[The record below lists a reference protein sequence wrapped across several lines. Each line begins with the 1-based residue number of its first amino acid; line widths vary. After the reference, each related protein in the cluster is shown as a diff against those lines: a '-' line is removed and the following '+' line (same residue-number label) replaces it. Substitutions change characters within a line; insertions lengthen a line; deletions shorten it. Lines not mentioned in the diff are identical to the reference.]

1 MAKKKNIVPAENN
14 LVLSAKSKVDAL
26 LDQKHEVLIKL
37 SNIGKSFNELSDL
50 NVKSSEEWIN
60 ALPIENIHDL
70 NDSTRISKLEKIK
83 KRKSLKKDSLL
94 LLNKVDELENQIR
107 IAYIDFIAAKIENV
121 LSDKKEAV

>member
-1 MAKKKNIVPAENN
+1 MSKKKNIVPAENSV
-14 LVLSAKSKVDAL
+14 VLSAKSKVDAL
-26 LDQKHEVLIKL
+26 LDQKHEILIKL

-107 IAYIDFIAAKIENV
+107 IAYIDLIAAKIENV
-121 LSDKKEAV
+121 LSEKEAI